1 MARAKKTTEDRVAP
15 LNPETATAQEP
26 KAKGKSEPSS
36 ADCTDYDRLVQEVH
50 KLDDLTSRP
59 GWSWHFGRML
69 HKAEEARTQ
78 LVYAEKTRDLIRLQA
93 TVVLA
98 EDHLKDL
105 QQPVDDLNDLRGRWP
120 LFAHVMP
127 WRGDFDA
134 RTGRVALVWTGQ
146 GEAPQVPQPTLCVAV
161 AETRTASPAEPTA
174 GTGEPLEDEEENE
187 DLDLL
192 GAGPEDDD
200 PFGNA

>member
-1 MARAKKTTEDRVAP
+1 
-15 LNPETATAQEP
+15 
-26 KAKGKSEPSS
+26 
-36 ADCTDYDRLVQEVH
+36 
-50 KLDDLTSRP
+50 
-59 GWSWHFGRML
+59 
-69 HKAEEARTQ
+69 
-78 LVYAEKTRDLIRLQA
+78 LQA

>member
-1 MARAKKTTEDRVAP
+1 MARAKKTSEDKVAP

-78 LVYAEKTRDLIRLQA
+78 LVYAEKTRDLIKLQA
-93 TVVLA
+93 TVVLV
-98 EDHLKDL
+98 EDYLKDL
-105 QQPVDDLNDLRGRWP
+105 QQPVDDLNGLRGRWP
-120 LFAHVMP
+120 LFVHVMP
-127 WRGDFDA
+127 WRGDFDEL
-134 RTGRVALVWTGQ
+134 TGRVTLVWTGK
-146 GEAPQVPQPTLCVAV
+146 GEAPQIPQPTQCATT
-161 AETRTASPAEPTA
+161 AETQTASPKDCTA
-174 GTGEPLEDEEENE
+174 SAGGLEEDEEAGE
-187 DLDLL
+187 DLDPIIDD
-192 GAGPEDDD
+192 PEEDD